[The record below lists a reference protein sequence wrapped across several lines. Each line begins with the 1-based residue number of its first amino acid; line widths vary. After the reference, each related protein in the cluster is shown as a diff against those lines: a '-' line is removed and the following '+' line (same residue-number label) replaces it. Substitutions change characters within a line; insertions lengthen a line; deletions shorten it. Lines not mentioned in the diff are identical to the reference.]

1 MRYLLSC
8 MLVMIVSIAVVTPTA
23 ARPHRHNIDKGVL
36 KEIKQARATGQYGDL
51 TSRPADCD
59 TPDRGSDQITQ
70 IIIHST
76 HVSPSMS
83 FNEVVAHSLSTCAF
97 AHYYI
102 DRDGTVIRRFDDLRA
117 ARHTRSTDNV
127 VNLSS
132 IGIELYSTT
141 VQERSGKPFTH
152 KQQKALA
159 RLTAQLMN
167 TYRINTDRVF
177 RHADYSPLVDCTTIP
192 ESYRGDCRAY
202 VGDHMDPYGWTD
214 RDWGK
219 FLNGFQPVEVTKS
232 GTGTGNVIC
241 QGVPAIAGD
250 GDFDDCSG
258 IMYIP
263 TSAGKN
269 ARVTLKARPDTGSY
283 FTGWSGAC
291 TGKRP
296 CKVTM
301 NSSRTVT
308 ATFEKAEERTAM
320 SGP

>member
-1 MRYLLSC
+1 
-8 MLVMIVSIAVVTPTA
+8 MILSIAVVGPTI
-23 ARPHRHNIDKGVL
+23 ARPHKHKIDKTVL
-36 KEIKQARATGQYGDL
+36 KEIMRARATGHYGDL
-51 TSRPADCD
+51 TNRPADCD
-59 TPDRGSDQITQ
+59 TPERVSDQITQ
-70 IIIHST
+70 IVIHST
-76 HVSPSMS
+76 HVSSSMS
-83 FNEVVAHSLSTCAF
+83 YNEVIAHSLRTCAF

-102 DRDGTVIRRFDDLRA
+102 DRDGTVIQRFDDLLA
-117 ARHTRSTDNV
+117 ARHTRSTDNA

-141 VQERSGKPFTH
+141 VQERSGEPFTE
-152 KQQKALA
+152 KQQKSLA

-167 TYRINTDRVF
+167 SYRINTDRVF
-177 RHADYSPLVDCTTIP
+177 RHAYYSPLVDCTTIP
-192 ESYRGDCRAY
+192 ESYRGDCRSY
-202 VGDHMDPYGWTD
+202 VWDHMDPYGWTD

-219 FLNGFQPVEVTKS
+219 FLKGFQPVEVTKS
-232 GTGTGNVIC
+232 GTGNGNVIC
-241 QGVPAIAGD
+241 TGVPAISGD

-263 TSAGKN
+263 ASAGKN
-269 ARVTLKARPDTGSY
+269 ARVTLNAMPAPGSY

-291 TGKRP
+291 TGKKT

-320 SGP
+320 SVP